1 MVKSIVAFLLLFL
14 FLGCNFFPVSMHIII
29 MAALATQ
36 LSNAC
41 GNICIFFFVGEYYN
55 VTKVKHIGP
64 MSLYF
69 ISTCATIPGSDLNVA
84 YVQPPVTPGHEFVGE
99 VVKLG
104 PGKYCTYVVDELVL
118 P

>member
-14 FLGCNFFPVSMHIII
+14 FLGCNFFPVNMHI
-29 MAALATQ
+29 MWQHLQ
-36 LSNAC
+36 LNYRTHVE
-41 GNICIFFFVGEYYN
+41 IIFFFVGEYYN

-104 PGKYCTYVVDELVL
+104 PGKYCTYVVDKLVL